1 MRIKGYFVKSINRMI
16 LSGIYIECIIKLRIK
31 MEMEKII
38 QNSEMLSSVKWYFD
52 IKNLSLKNALL
63 LHCPLSLENQK
74 DLRIYYSQYFS
85 GLLSAT
91 ELFLDEN
98 YPHRLEFKDTL
109 YNGLSFKDFPNGKNN
124 YSYLREL
131 RNSIIH
137 RGLDINSAVHIVND
151 FPMIIAPS
159 PVTNRSKKSEYIAF
173 DYYLINL
180 IEKCESIIG
189 TVFLNHIEEF
199 GLFQIE
205 IPQEEI
211 IKMSKEFISNA
222 SAVPDWVKD
231 MALSAVEKID
241 HSVIHQ
247 DFVNSLKET
256 LKINILSH

>member
-1 MRIKGYFVKSINRMI
+1 
-16 LSGIYIECIIKLRIK
+16 

-38 QNSEMLSSVKWYFD
+38 QNSEMLSSLKWYFD

-63 LHCPLSLENQK
+63 LHSPLSVENQK

-91 ELFLDEN
+91 ELFLDKD
-98 YPHRLEFKDTL
+98 YPHNAEFKDTL
-109 YNGLSFKDFPNGKNN
+109 YKGLSFKDFPNGEDN

-137 RGLDINSAVHIVND
+137 RGLDINSTAHIINN

-159 PVTNRSKKSEYIAF
+159 PVTNRSKKFEYIAF
-173 DYYLINL
+173 DYYLIDL
-180 IEKCESIIG
+180 IAKCESIIG

-199 GLFQIE
+199 GLLQIE

-211 IKMSKEFISNA
+211 IKMSKEFISNNSVMPNWA
-222 SAVPDWVKD
+222 KD
-231 MALSAVEKID
+231 MALSAIEKID

-247 DFVNSLKET
+247 DFVNSLKEI